1 MATLLTRKTTGDTFS
16 GIVPPPWF
24 LAFAIALEIICV
36 LFVRAFPLVR
46 IYDVPLMDLG
56 KLTHLE
62 YGPLAAYLAG
72 LLLMWA
78 IYVAGYRI
86 ALGTCHRRGL
96 LWLVVSGAVLALTL
110 SLLYPVTANDLFD
123 TFFNARIL
131 SHYHVNPL
139 VVPAAS
145 FPNDPFMPYKA
156 WVYEHAGDGPLWWE
170 LSLVVSVP
178 AGANLLAGVL
188 GLKLLVVVFFVASI
202 PLVWLAVERSHPE
215 HAFAATLLYAW
226 NPVLLYEGAGNGHID
241 LVMMFYVLSA
251 WCALRYRRDWLVLP
265 ILALSVLT
273 KFVTALLIV
282 PVVWYLTRSA
292 GGVRRLALRAAS
304 GVVALALGAVV
315 YAPLWSGL
323 GSTVVEGRQQFI
335 TTSPAILLQYYAGTH
350 AWSMRLASLVGEHG
364 GTDAPGT
371 LARYATY
378 AAFGLCY
385 LWFAWRA
392 GRSRRELLQSCC
404 MILFCYLA
412 IATLWFQPW
421 YLAWLVVPAALMP
434 TNTAMIRRMAVFG
447 ISSLAPYY
455 TFYIWVAKNQPLPW
469 TTMQT
474 ITTLIIFVPVALLA
488 AYDVC
493 RWGQIGGLSERVGV
507 RGDPASSVSARI
519 REKKRPTADSRRLK
533 VSE

>member
-1 MATLLTRKTTGDTFS
+1 MRAGTHDGFA
-16 GIVPPPWF
+16 PPIWF
-24 LAFAIALEIICV
+24 LVSAVALEVISL

-46 IYDVPLMDLG
+46 IYAVPLMDLG
-56 KLTHLE
+56 KLTHLKL
-62 YGPLAAYLAG
+62 GPLATFLAG

-78 IYVAGYRI
+78 IYLAGYRL
-86 ALGTCHRRGL
+86 ALGRCYRWGL
-96 LWLVVSGAVLALTL
+96 PWLLVSGGVLAVTL

-188 GLKLLVVVFFVASI
+188 GLKLLVVLFYVASI

-215 HAFAATLLYAW
+215 NAFAATLLYAW

-241 LVMMFYVLSA
+241 LVMMFYVLAA
-251 WCALRYRRDWLVLP
+251 WCALQYRRDWLVLP
-265 ILALSVLT
+265 LLALSVLT
-273 KFVTALLIV
+273 KFVTALLVV
-282 PVVWYLTRSA
+282 PFVWYLARSA
-292 GGVRRLALRAAS
+292 TGVRQLALRAAG
-304 GVVALALGAVV
+304 GVLALALSAVV
-315 YAPLWSGL
+315 YAPLWSGV
-323 GSTVVEGRQQFI
+323 GSTVVEGRQKFL
-335 TTSPAILLQYYAGTH
+335 TTSPAILLQYYFGTH
-350 AWSMRLASLVGEHG
+350 AWSMRLASAVGEHG

-371 LARYATY
+371 LARYVVY
-378 AAFGLCY
+378 VAFGLCY

-392 GRSRRELLQSCC
+392 GRSRAELLRCCC

-421 YLAWLVVPAALMP
+421 YLAWLVVPATLVP
-434 TNTAMIRRMAVFG
+434 TNTAMVRRVAVFCV
-447 ISSLAPYY
+447 SSLAPYY
-455 TFYIWVAKNQPLPW
+455 TFYVWVAKDQPLPW
-469 TTMQT
+469 PTMQT
-474 ITTLIIFVPVALLA
+474 ITTIIIFAPVVLLA
-488 AYDVC
+488 AYDVWRWWATGRRPEPLGAPARAPD
-493 RWGQIGGLSERVGV
+493 RWGLARPA
-507 RGDPASSVSARI
+507 GD
-519 REKKRPTADSRRLK
+519 
-533 VSE
+533 